1 MHGQEVERCADAE
14 GYFNLFLLSNE
25 NRKMIERPTSLFS
38 EKGCGIQEFL
48 VSPIGNGAFF
58 VQKLEKYSSLMQR
71 SKKILRK
78 FEVLTKNRDT
88 FHRRSPRRNRRFFV
102 RSHGMDNH
110 CRILDKI
117 SCIL

>member
-71 SKKILRK
+71 SKKILRILK
-78 FEVLTKNRDT
+78 FSRKTEILFIDEVLGETVD
-88 FHRRSPRRNRRFFV
+88 FS
-102 RSHGMDNH
+102 
-110 CRILDKI
+110 
-117 SCIL
+117 

>member
-1 MHGQEVERCADAE
+1 MTRKNYLEVVGQEVERCADAE

-25 NRKMIERPTSLFS
+25 NRKMIEQPTSLFS

-71 SKKILRK
+71 SKKILRILK
-78 FEVLTKNRDT
+78 FSRKTEILFIDEVLGEAVG
-88 FHRRSPRRNRRFFV
+88 FS
-102 RSHGMDNH
+102 
-110 CRILDKI
+110 
-117 SCIL
+117 